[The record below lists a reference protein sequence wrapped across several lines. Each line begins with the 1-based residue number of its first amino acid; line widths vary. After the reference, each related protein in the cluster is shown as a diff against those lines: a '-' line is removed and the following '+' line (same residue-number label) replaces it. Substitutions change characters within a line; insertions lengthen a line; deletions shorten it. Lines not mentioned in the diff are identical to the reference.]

1 MPGRRVH
8 LTLHPMSPPRKLHV
22 APPPLAQTIARPAG
36 LPRRTRLMVRS
47 APPTQRPPTDS
58 GAFQDSSVRPAIE
71 KGGLVSALR
80 ISEG

>member
-1 MPGRRVH
+1 
-8 LTLHPMSPPRKLHV
+8 MSPPRKLHV

-58 GAFQDSSVRPAIE
+58 G
-71 KGGLVSALR
+71 
-80 ISEG
+80 